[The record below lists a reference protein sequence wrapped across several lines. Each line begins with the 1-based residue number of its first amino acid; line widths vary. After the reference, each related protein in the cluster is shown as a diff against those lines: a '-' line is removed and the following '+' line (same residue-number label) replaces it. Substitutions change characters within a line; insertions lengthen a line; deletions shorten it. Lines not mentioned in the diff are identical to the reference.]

1 MVRPSATIDGYVE
14 GKSLKH
20 LPMAVGERMP
30 VPTYD
35 KFIEPI
41 LRYLVSHRDGAPA
54 RDVHEAAAAALK
66 LSDMDRQE
74 LLPSGAQSVYKNRAG
89 WAHDRLKRAGLSNSP
104 RRGYWQLTQKGIEF
118 ANGHPIPLSERDVQQ
133 LATDFMDVRLRP
145 QIEGESSSPST
156 PLPLSSPSTAPASP
170 DDRLGEAISELRN
183 SVAAEISE
191 SLRSVSPT
199 FFETIV
205 LDLLH
210 RMGYGTSR
218 TDLKRVG
225 GTGDGGIDGVISLDR
240 LGLEKVYIQ
249 AKRWQQTVGRPEVQA
264 FYGALAGQRANKGV
278 FITTS
283 AYTAQ
288 AVEFARS
295 VEKIVLVDGRRLAEL
310 MIEYEIGVTAR
321 TIKVPKLDSDYFDEE
336 SA

>member
-1 MVRPSATIDGYVE
+1 
-14 GKSLKH
+14 
-20 LPMAVGERMP
+20 MA

-41 LRYLVSHRDGAPA
+41 LRYLAVHSEGAHA
-54 RDVHEAAAAALK
+54 RDVHEGAAQSLG
-66 LSDMDRQE
+66 LSEADKQDV
-74 LLPSGAQSVYKNRAG
+74 LPSGQQVFKNRAG
-89 WAHDRLKRAGLSNSP
+89 WAHDRLKRAGLSSSP
-104 RRGYWQLTQKGIEF
+104 RRGYWQLTVKGIEY
-118 ANGHPIPLSERDVQQ
+118 AHTHDQPLSNDDVER
-133 LATDFMDVRLRP
+133 LALGFIDVRLRP
-145 QIEGESSSPST
+145 SSGEES
-156 PLPLSSPSTAPASP
+156 LLSKSHVIPAGAVITASP
-170 DDRLGEAISELRN
+170 DDQLGEAL
-183 SVAAEISE
+183 AEIRNTVVAE
-191 SLRSVSPT
+191 ILDALKTVSPT

-218 TDLKRVG
+218 SDLQRVG
-225 GTGDGGIDGVISLDR
+225 GSGDGGIDGVISLDK

-283 AYTAQ
+283 GYTAQ

-295 VEKIVLVDGRRLAEL
+295 VERVVLVDGLQLAEF
-310 MIEYEIGVTAR
+310 MIDHEVGVASR